1 VKNIKNF
8 NFKQKD
14 AGISFVNSGST
25 NKMLNIH
32 LDSKKLRQHPED
44 PIYQLL
50 VRLGRKISF
59 PTKEFLEAWEGD
71 LSFREGGKQINILH
85 VSVDNSSVSME
96 LAYQQELM
104 IERIAIYLGYKGI
117 HKIRLLVRG

>member
-1 VKNIKNF
+1 MKPIVNDINKLIHSIFKRQNPILAELVINWGKIVGVKFSSQSNP
-8 NFKQKD
+8 
-14 AGISFVNSGST
+14 
-25 NKMLNIH
+25 L
-32 LDSKKLRQHPED
+32 
-44 PIYQLL
+44 
-50 VRLGRKISF
+50 KI
-59 PTKEFLEAWEGD
+59 TIG
-71 LSFREGGKQINILH
+71 REGGKQINILH